1 MKYLAKV
8 MGEYP
13 QSKKAVQLDNTV
25 FIHNNITP
33 VVLEED
39 ENTQL
44 FEYSE
49 WQLSIDEYEHI
60 LELKKSIE
68 QSLITQDQITSDQFN
83 IIQILS
89 SGGE

>member
-13 QSKKAVQLDNTV
+13 QSKKVVQLDNTV